1 MSCPGHRIARL
12 LLEAVVESNTVS
24 TEAKHDTIK
33 CRRPSAT
40 ARAKEKVESDI
51 ANAQEVVND
60 G

>member
-1 MSCPGHRIARL
+1 L

-60 G
+60 GC